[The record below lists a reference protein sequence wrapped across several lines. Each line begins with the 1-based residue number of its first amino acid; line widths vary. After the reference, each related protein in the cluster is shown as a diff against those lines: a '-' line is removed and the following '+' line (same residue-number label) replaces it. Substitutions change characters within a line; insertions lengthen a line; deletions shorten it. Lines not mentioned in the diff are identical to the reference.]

1 MPSKM
6 DREFIENLQ
15 NFTQSLESIVEL
27 LKKQADKGDLID
39 KMVAS
44 MDGAKMEEIQKD
56 IREILDVSKDTN
68 NNTKKILD
76 EIKASRKQKES
87 GLFGKIQ
94 DKENK
99 NKIVDGVKV
108 ILLIAGGVLAIGM
121 AFKLI
126 GKVDFLSVVGLSI
139 GILMISKAFADI
151 AKIKDLNPKKA
162 ALVGLSVVIMATA
175 LTLSSY
181 ILAFFRPIGL
191 LTSLSIIM
199 VSAALGVASF
209 SIFKAAKNINPK
221 DFPKYLM
228 LPAVLPLVA
237 AGIALSSFFLKDTY
251 PIGLKQG
258 LSAIIV
264 AAILAVAS
272 VSIMFLMKSLKDVTI
287 SKMLMTT
294 AMIPLIATGIVLASL
309 ILQGFQPIKNPFKLL
324 IGSLMIGVA
333 ILAFAPAIWLLGKLD
348 IKQMLIGA
356 LAVPVVSLAI
366 VASSWILSV
375 GNYNDNVPDFGWS
388 LKVGLALIA
397 FTIPVILL
405 GIIGQVGGIAALAIG
420 SLMVLGVSAVI
431 VATSWILSLGKY
443 DGQYPS
449 VGWSLGV
456 GLGLL
461 TFGIPLLLLG
471 AIAMTGIGLVALA
484 AGAASSLIVS
494 STIVA
499 TSHILSSG
507 DYGNY
512 PSFGWAAGASLAL
525 LGFGTGM
532 ALLGV
537 IPFGGTILENGTER
551 VKIIA
556 NAIKD
561 TSFILSGGKYDGG
574 PTAEWAGGIGMAIS
588 AFAYALSV
596 SAASSLLSGNYDPN
610 SFSNFMIAVAT
621 SMISVAE
628 ILKNGDWSGAYPS
641 KQWGEG
647 VSTSLIPF
655 IDAYKAINERKSFL
669 GGLFGGESNDSFG
682 ELMTIIATSM
692 VRVSNILKGGD
703 FTGGPSEDWAKNI
716 GGALSS
722 FTTEINKLDDDK
734 IDVIENFSDAI
745 RDLANSIKYLNDS
758 GLNKLNKLTTS
769 ITIMSVID
777 DKKLKD
783 VLRVMDD
790 NKDKLSNMIESSG
803 GYTPTKTNTQTVS
816 TITSVQSSKSNDDSQ
831 KKLIDLMDQINKKFD
846 DLLEFVIKDESG
858 KNVKT
863 DDKT

>member
-1 MPSKM
+1 MPSKI
-6 DREFIENLQ
+6 DKEFIENLQ
-15 NFTQSLESIVEL
+15 NFTQSLDSIVEL

-39 KMVAS
+39 KMVSS
-44 MDGAKMEEIQKD
+44 MDGSKMEEIQKD
-56 IREILDVSKDTN
+56 IREILDVSRDTN

-108 ILLIAGGVLAIGM
+108 ILLIAGGVLSIGM

-126 GKVDFLSVVGLSI
+126 GKIDLLSVVGLSI
-139 GILMISKAFADI
+139 GIVMISKAFADI

-162 ALVGLSVVIMATA
+162 SLVGLSVIIMSTA

-181 ILAFFRPIGL
+181 ILAYFKPIGL
-191 LTSLSIIM
+191 LTSLSLIL
-199 VSAALGVASF
+199 VSAALGMASF
-209 SIFKAAKNINPK
+209 FIFKSAKNINPK

-228 LPAVLPLVA
+228 LPTVLPLLA
-237 AGIALSSFFLKDTY
+237 AGISLSSFFLKDTY
-251 PIGLKQG
+251 PVGIKQG

-264 AAILAVAS
+264 AAILSVAS
-272 VSIMFLMKSLKDVTI
+272 VSIMFLLKTLKDVTI

-294 AMIPLIATGIVLASL
+294 AMIPLIAAGIVLSSL
-309 ILQGFQPIKNPFKLL
+309 ILQGFQPIKNPLNLL
-324 IGSLMIGVA
+324 MGSVSIGIS
-333 ILAFAPAIWLLGKLD
+333 ILSFAPTIWLLGKLD
-348 IKQMLIGA
+348 IKQMLIGS
-356 LAVPVVSLAI
+356 LAVPVVSLTI

-375 GNYNDNVPDFGWS
+375 GNYNDNIPGFDWS
-388 LKVGLALIA
+388 LKVGLSLIT
-397 FTIPVILL
+397 FSIPVILL
-405 GIIGQVGGIAALAIG
+405 GIIGQIGGVSALAIG
-420 SLMVLGVSAVI
+420 SLMVLGISTVI
-431 VATSWILSLGKY
+431 VATSWILTLGNY
-443 DGQYPS
+443 DDNYPS

-461 TFGIPLLLLG
+461 TFGIPILLLG

-484 AGAASSLIVS
+484 VGAASSLIVS
-494 STIVA
+494 STIVT
-499 TSHILSSG
+499 TSHILSTG
-507 DYGNY
+507 NYGNY
-512 PSFGWAAGASLAL
+512 PTFEWATGVSLSL

-551 VKIIA
+551 VKTIA

-561 TSFILSGGKYDGG
+561 TSYILSDGKYDGG
-574 PTAEWAGGIGMAIS
+574 PTVEWSSGIGMAIS
-588 AFAYALSV
+588 TFAYALSV

-610 SFSNFMIAVAT
+610 SFSNFMISVAT
-621 SMISVAE
+621 SMISVAN

-647 VSTSLIPF
+647 VSSSLLPF

-703 FTGGPSEDWAKNI
+703 FTGGPTEDWSKNI

-734 IDVIENFSDAI
+734 IDIIENFSDAI

-769 ITIMSVID
+769 ITIMSVVD
-777 DKKLKD
+777 DKRLKD
-783 VLRVMDD
+783 VLKIMDD
-790 NKDKLSNMIESSG
+790 NKNKLSNVIESSN

-816 TITSVQSSKSNDDSQ
+816 SITTVQSNKISDDSQ
-831 KKLIDLMDQINKKFD
+831 KKLIDLMSQINKKFD
-846 DLLEFVIKDESG
+846 DLLEIVIKDESG

-863 DDKT
+863 NDRT